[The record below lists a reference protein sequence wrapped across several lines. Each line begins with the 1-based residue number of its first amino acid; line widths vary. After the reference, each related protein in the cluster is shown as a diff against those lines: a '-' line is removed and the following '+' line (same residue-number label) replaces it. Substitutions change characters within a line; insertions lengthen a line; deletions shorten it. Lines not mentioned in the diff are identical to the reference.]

1 MNFIHLIRFPKSK
14 LGVKLQFGI
23 PVLKYAWLVFMTMI
37 PLLLTG
43 CAGSGSET
51 GRLEVRVWDHR
62 EAIDDFDELRLTFS
76 AVGIHPANQP
86 RTAGWIELT
95 PSIQE
100 LDLTQYV
107 TGQQAEI
114 GQATVQAGA
123 YNAVRLSVDRVEGVL
138 KGGQPVEVDVRF
150 DAVALDFQIRSGQI
164 TVLGLDLMVLDLS
177 DHPNQGYELHLR
189 EAIVLR
195 NR

>member
-1 MNFIHLIRFPKSK
+1 MNFIPLTRFLKSK
-14 LGVKLQFGI
+14 WGVKLQFGI
-23 PVLKYAWLVFMTMI
+23 PAFKDTWLVFMTMI
-37 PLLLTG
+37 PLLLAG
-43 CAGSGSET
+43 CAASDLES

-107 TGQQAEI
+107 TGQQAAI

-177 DHPNQGYELHLR
+177 DHPNQDYELHLR

-195 NR
+195 NE